1 MILSLCRL
9 VLQPRSVHVGFVVNK
24 VALGQV
30 FLPVLSFSP
39 VNVIPAMLHTLSFI
53 YYPHCILSLLD
64 SILEYNTHK
73 IL

>member
-30 FLPVLSFSP
+30 FLQVLWFSP
-39 VNVIPAMLHTLSFI
+39 INIIPPMLHTLSFV
-53 YYPHCILSLLD
+53 YYQHCILSLVD
-64 SILEYNTHK
+64 SNL
-73 IL
+73 